1 MRSFKDQLSAVT
13 VGTLKSWLEANPW
26 KTFNLFF
33 RKGIT
38 ASFSI
43 WNDQF
48 CEIIFHKPRDSKPLA
63 FHKNK
68 KSNENDLH
76 NEKSNEDDDLFG
88 EYTPMKVLCPFDE
101 IEERM
106 AKAERYAFE
115 KTKAML
121 ALGMDLYSI
130 PSEAY
135 KVFEYLYKW
144 KKK

>member
-13 VGTLKSWLEANPW
+13 VGTLKGWLEANPE

-38 ASFSI
+38 GSFSI
-43 WNDQF
+43 WNEQF
-48 CEIIFHKPRDSKPLA
+48 CEIVFHKPRETKPLT
-63 FHKNK
+63 FHNNEKTK
-68 KSNENDLH
+68 EDDLRENDL
-76 NEKSNEDDDLFG
+76 LG

-121 ALGMDLYSI
+121 ALGMDWYSI

-144 KKK
+144 KKNQ